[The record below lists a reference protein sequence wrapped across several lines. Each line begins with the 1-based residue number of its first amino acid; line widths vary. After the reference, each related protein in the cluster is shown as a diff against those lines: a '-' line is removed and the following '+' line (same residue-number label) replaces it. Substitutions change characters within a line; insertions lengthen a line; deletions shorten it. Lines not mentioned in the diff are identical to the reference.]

1 MAANSIRV
9 GRRFHQFDG
18 RRQIRTMKGHPRFSF
33 ERLRGIIS
41 KEFMQMRRDRLT
53 FAMMLGI
60 PLIQLT
66 LFGFAINSDPRHLP
80 AAVLLADHGAQGRT
94 LLYAMKNSTY
104 FDFVREV
111 KTETEGHDL
120 LARGR
125 VQFVITIPENFSR
138 DLLRGDR
145 PALSV
150 EADATDP
157 AATGIALGSLPPL
170 LDVALQNDL
179 KGPLGSLSA
188 TSGPID
194 LRVHALYNPEVV
206 TQYNIV
212 PGLMGVI
219 LTMTMVMITGLAIT
233 RERERGTM
241 ENLLSMPTRPSE
253 VLIGKI
259 VPYILVGYIQVA
271 VILVAA
277 YFLFHVPMQGSLLLL
292 AIVALVFIVANL
304 AMGITFSTI
313 AKNQLQAVQMAF
325 FVFLPSILLS
335 GFMFPFRGMPR
346 WAQMVGEVFPLT
358 HFLRIVRGILL
369 KGNGVIDVSLELW
382 QIALFAVIVLTIGIK
397 RYRQTLD

>member
-1 MAANSIRV
+1 
-9 GRRFHQFDG
+9 
-18 RRQIRTMKGHPRFSF
+18 
-33 ERLRGIIS
+33 
-41 KEFMQMRRDRLT
+41 MRRDRLT

-80 AAVLLADHGAQGRT
+80 AAVLLADQGAQGRT

-111 KTETEGHDL
+111 KTEAEGYNL
-120 LARGR
+120 LARGQ
-125 VQFVITIPENFSR
+125 VQFVINIPQNFSR

-145 PALSV
+145 PALLV

-170 LDVALQNDL
+170 FDAALHNDL

-253 VLIGKI
+253 VLVGKI
-259 VPYILVGYIQVA
+259 VPYILVGYIQVS

-277 YFLFHVPMQGSLLLL
+277 YFLFHVPMQGSILLLL
-292 AIVALVFIVANL
+292 VAALVFIVANL

-346 WAQMVGEVFPLT
+346 WAQVVGEVFPLT
-358 HFLRIVRGILL
+358 HFLRIIRGILL
-369 KGNGVIDVSLELW
+369 KGNGVIDVSLQLW
-382 QIALFAVIVLTIGIK
+382 QIALFAFIVVIIGVK

>member
-1 MAANSIRV
+1 MTR
-9 GRRFHQFDG
+9 
-18 RRQIRTMKGHPRFSF
+18 HPKFSF
-33 ERLRGIIS
+33 GRLRGIIV
-41 KEFMQMRRDRLT
+41 KEFSQMRRDRLT

-66 LFGFAINSDPRHLP
+66 LFGYAINSDPRHLP
-80 AAVLLADHGAQGRT
+80 AAVVLADRGPYGRT

-104 FDFVREV
+104 FNFVEQV
-111 KTETEGHDL
+111 ATEKEAHNL
-120 LARGR
+120 LARGE
-125 VQFVITIPENFSR
+125 VQFVINIPQNFTR

-145 PALSV
+145 PAILV
-150 EADATDP
+150 EADASDP
-157 AATGIALGSLPPL
+157 VATGNALGSLGN
-170 LDVALQNDL
+170 VVNTALQQDL
-179 KGPLGSLSA
+179 KGSLASLNA
-188 TSGPID
+188 TDGPVDVQI
-194 LRVHALYNPEVV
+194 HALYNPEIV

-219 LTMTMVMITGLAIT
+219 LTMTMIMITGLAIT

-259 VPYILVGYIQVA
+259 VPYIMVGYIQVG

-277 YFLFHVPMQGSLLLL
+277 HFLFHVPMHGSIILLLL
-292 AIVALVFIVANL
+292 VALVFIAANL

-313 AKNQLQAVQMAF
+313 AKNQLQAVQMTF

-335 GFMFPFRGMPR
+335 GFMFPFRGMPP
-346 WAQMVGEVFPLT
+346 WAQVIGEFFPLT

-369 KGNGVIDVSLELW
+369 KGNAFNDVILQLW
-382 QIALFAVIVLTIGIK
+382 QIALFALIALIIGVK

>member
-1 MAANSIRV
+1 
-9 GRRFHQFDG
+9 
-18 RRQIRTMKGHPRFSF
+18 MKRHPKFSF
-33 ERLRGIIS
+33 GRLRGIIV
-41 KEFMQMRRDRLT
+41 KEFTQMRRDRLT

-66 LFGFAINSDPRHLP
+66 LFGYAINSDPRHLP
-80 AAVLLADHGAQGRT
+80 AAVVLADRGPYGRT

-104 FDFVREV
+104 FNFVEQV
-111 KTETEGHDL
+111 PTEKEAHNL
-120 LARGR
+120 LARGE
-125 VQFVITIPENFSR
+125 VQFVINIPENFTR

-145 PALSV
+145 PAILV
-150 EADATDP
+150 EADASDP
-157 AATGIALGSLPPL
+157 VATGNALGSLGN
-170 LDVALQNDL
+170 VINTALQQDL
-179 KGPLGSLSA
+179 KGPLASLNA
-188 TSGPID
+188 TDGPVDVRI
-194 LRVHALYNPEVV
+194 HALYNPEIV

-219 LTMTMVMITGLAIT
+219 LTMTMIMITGLAIT

-259 VPYILVGYIQVA
+259 VPYIMIGYIQVG

-277 YFLFHVPMQGSLLLL
+277 HFLFHVPMEGSIPLLL
-292 AIVALVFIVANL
+292 AVALVFIAANL

-313 AKNQLQAVQMAF
+313 AKNQLQAMQMTF

-346 WAQMVGEVFPLT
+346 WAQAIGEFFPLT

-369 KGNGVIDVSLELW
+369 KGNAFNDVILQLW
-382 QIALFAVIVLTIGIK
+382 QIALFALIALIIGVK